1 MLAITLSKDR
11 QSLEIKNQA
20 LNRAP
25 LPPPHYPPDLRY
37 EELLTISVASRTPS
51 KEAKPISR
59 RLIHLAEKFA
69 AVSSDDLPVDEGAT
83 SAALS
88 TEAFE
93 KATMPSMPDDI
104 VLSCTFSR
112 EPMFI
117 DSKGKKVPPPIQR
130 RVNMRKIE
138 YSVALQDEA
147 GGKVTMRD
155 IELVIGQCFSLKASL
170 IPQN

>member
-1 MLAITLSKDR
+1 MLAITSSKDR

-20 LNRAP
+20 LNKAP

-37 EELLTISVASRTPS
+37 EELLAIGVANRTPS
-51 KEAKPISR
+51 KEAKATSR

-69 AVSSDDLPVDEGAT
+69 AVSSDDLPVDEAAS

-88 TEAFE
+88 TQALE
-93 KATMPSMPDDI
+93 KATAAPMPDDSI
-104 VLSCTFSR
+104 LSCTFSR

-138 YSVALQDEA
+138 YSVALLDEA
-147 GGKVTMRD
+147 AGKITMRD